1 MDRKTIAMAAV
12 ATLLW
17 SQPALAQA
25 IDLSA
30 VNSLLDSILDAL
42 TGVTGRTVM
51 TIVAVFVLLGGA
63 FNFIDWARVF
73 TLLMIIVIIGVIPT
87 VIQSIWGT
95 T

>member
-30 VNSLLDSILDAL
+30 VTHYL
-42 TGVTGRTVM
+42 
-51 TIVAVFVLLGGA
+51 
-63 FNFIDWARVF
+63 
-73 TLLMIIVIIGVIPT
+73 
-87 VIQSIWGT
+87 IQSWML
-95 T
+95 